1 MCNGIKRI
9 VQKCTAELGMEPVP
23 LHASEMGITIQ
34 YHVMLICQP
43 SNQIL
48 MWCNII
54 LYLPGLTFA
63 TFSPSV
69 DQ

>member
-9 VQKCTAELGMEPVP
+9 VQKCTAELGMEHVP

-34 YHVMLICQP
+34 YHVMLICQLN
-43 SNQIL
+43 NQIL

-54 LYLPGLTFA
+54 LCLPVLTFA